1 MWGRI
6 LLTVD
11 ALGMG
16 IGALKADYFSETHM
30 FNPNWPP
37 HAKFHNAQTVGLAVT
52 LAMATLYFA
61 WRRAPSPALHREF
74 MKTAA
79 FVGSIYWVTGL
90 LSILP
95 EGTTG
100 VDPEFGG
107 PAFPQKYIFTPFLL
121 CGLIGAW
128 IEYRH

>member
-11 ALGMG
+11 ALGLSLG
-16 IGALKADYFSETHM
+16 TLKADYFSHTHM
-30 FNPNWPP
+30 YNPNWPP
-37 HAKFHNAQTVGLAVT
+37 HAKFHNAQTVGLACF
-52 LAMATLYFA
+52 LAAATLYYS
-61 WRRAPSPALHREF
+61 WRKAQSPQLHREY
-74 MKTAA
+74 MKIAG
-79 FVGSIYWVTGL
+79 FVGSIYWIAGL

-95 EGTTG
+95 EGTMG

-107 PAFPQKYIFTPFLL
+107 PAFPQKYVFTPFLL

-128 IEYRH
+128 LEC